1 MTTQKDI
8 LRTMMTQLDDASDKI
23 PEGLYLQFCDHLQ
36 NLHNKTV
43 SFSRIGRGRHQT
55 RVGTFEEAPQIP
67 PNEHGYV
74 DVQDYQEAIDRMGR
88 QSIHGPR
95 RSSGPRRC
103 GRCHHVG
110 HDRRSCP
117 YYEGDKRAL
126 DSAYQNGQTP
136 TEAGIERKA
145 VFRSN
150 YAYWSCT
157 DGGRIH
163 FEVDL
168 PEAEFPR
175 QGGRDTCTYANLGSR
190 LEIRVAGKYK
200 TYIGLPAKM
209 IDIGETN
216 WNPQTHCLKIALQI
230 AGVKK

>member
-1 MTTQKDI
+1 
-8 LRTMMTQLDDASDKI
+8 MTQLDDASDKI

-36 NLHNKTV
+36 NLHNKTG

-55 RVGTFEEAPQIP
+55 RMYTVEEAPQIP

-74 DVQDYQEAIDRMGR
+74 DVQDYQEAIDRMYGIR
-88 QSIHGPR
+88 NGAHR

-117 YYEGDKRAL
+117 YYEGDKHAL

-230 AGVKK
+230 AGV

>member
-1 MTTQKDI
+1 MTTQQDI
-8 LRTMMTQLDDASDKI
+8 LRTMMTQLDEASDKI

-36 NLHNKTV
+36 NLHNKTG

-55 RVGTFEEAPQIP
+55 RVGTVEEAPQIP

-74 DVQDYQEAIDRMGR
+74 DVQDYQEAIDRMYGIR
-88 QSIHGPR
+88 NGAHR

-103 GRCHHVG
+103 GRCHQVG
-110 HDRRSCP
+110 HDRRSCR
-117 YYEGDKRAL
+117 YHEADHHAL
-126 DSAYQNGQTP
+126 DSAYRNGQTP
-136 TEAGIERKA
+136 TEAGIERKTT
-145 VFRSN
+145 FRSN
-150 YAYWSCT
+150 YADWSRAN
-157 DGGRIH
+157 GGRAH

-168 PEAEFPR
+168 PEAEFSQ

-200 TYIGLPAKM
+200 TYIDLPAKM

-230 AGVKK
+230 AKP